1 MMISAILLAAGM
13 SKRMMGEN
21 KLTKKFKGIALINHS
36 VNNILHSD
44 IDEIIV
50 VLGFQKEV
58 VEKIVNKN
66 EKIKFVF
73 NKDFESGMA
82 SSIKTGLNHLSKN
95 TEAFFI
101 CLGDMPNVN
110 SDIYNKLIKF
120 KNNNEIIIPTY
131 NGQQGNPIL
140 FSKSIKN
147 ILTNVKGDM
156 GAKKIIDMKKQ
167 KIFELETRDQSIIQ
181 NYNTKDSFVL

>member
-1 MMISAILLAAGM
+1 
-13 SKRMMGEN
+13 
-21 KLTKKFKGIALINHS
+21 
-36 VNNILHSD
+36 
-44 IDEIIV
+44 
-50 VLGFQKEV
+50 
-58 VEKIVNKN
+58 
-66 EKIKFVF
+66 
-73 NKDFESGMA
+73 MA